1 MPKKVTGISKLLKM
15 AINRYQ
21 FDIVGWTRFCTKNKI
36 SERKAL
42 PGGKSESL
50 ELLRIQEKISKPF
63 DTPPIQKIYDS
74 KDEFINW
81 LDKEYVKDQAFY
93 EAILKNPSK
102 YNLDLEDGLLN
113 EEIDNSAKEYLKK
126 LKRRK
131 SDEKS
136 LIGNISDEQ
145 WDKIK
150 VAKYPKVLL
159 GLILGASAEDIMN
172 NFGLY
177 FVNLLK
183 AHFAGSRTAFLSSS
197 GPNYWHE
204 IDKCKAELTYFK
216 EEVIRPSL
224 NVFDNKKGKRK

>member
-1 MPKKVTGISKLLKM
+1 MPKKETGISKLLEL
-15 AINRYQ
+15 AIKRYQ
-21 FDIVGWTRFCTKNKI
+21 FDIVGWTRFCNENKI
-36 SERKAL
+36 SESKTL
-42 PGGKSESL
+42 PKGKSESL
-50 ELLRIQEKISKPF
+50 ELLRIQDKISKPL
-63 DTPPIQKIYDS
+63 DSPSIQKIYDS

-93 EAILKNPSK
+93 ESILKNPSK
-102 YNLDLEDGLLN
+102 YYLDLEDSLLN

-126 LKRRK
+126 LKGRK
-131 SDEKS
+131 SDEES
-136 LIGNISDEQ
+136 LIRDISDEE

-150 VAKYPKVLL
+150 AAKYPKVLL
-159 GLILGASAEDIMN
+159 GLILGASAKDILN

-183 AHFAGSRTAFLSSS
+183 AHFVGSRTAFLSSS

-216 EEVIRPSL
+216 QEVIRPS
-224 NVFDNKKGKRK
+224 FIAFKKKDNDKQ